1 MNSLKKTE
9 TLLLYNHY
17 HNGDLFYSRILLKI
31 LGEKFNIK
39 YFHNCK
45 KGLFCDLH
53 CVEEYDL
60 KNLSSYRQIY
70 NYPVINTWIGQDDFK
85 YLKSV
90 NYGCSFEN
98 HLFLAKHLASQM
110 GVSTH
115 NNYDEYIP
123 TINYRLIPQYEEI
136 SNIMESLKKSFSHIV
151 LLSNGDVQSGQSQ
164 NFDFSKIIEKLSIQ
178 HPEILFLITKNI
190 VNKNKNIIYTSDIT
204 NIIPDLLQISY
215 ISSYCNIIIG
225 RASGP
230 FCFAHTKEN
239 LLNPEKIFISFCN
252 NKHEGIF
259 YEKQKS
265 KFAWHNNYSSENIIE
280 IINKCII
287 YENR

>member
-1 MNSLKKTE
+1 M
-9 TLLLYNHY
+9 
-17 HNGDLFYSRILLKI
+17 
-31 LGEKFNIK
+31 NIK

-164 NFDFSKIIEKLSIQ
+164 NFDF
-178 HPEILFLITKNI
+178 
-190 VNKNKNIIYTSDIT
+190 
-204 NIIPDLLQISY
+204 
-215 ISSYCNIIIG
+215 
-225 RASGP
+225 
-230 FCFAHTKEN
+230 
-239 LLNPEKIFISFCN
+239 
-252 NKHEGIF
+252 
-259 YEKQKS
+259 
-265 KFAWHNNYSSENIIE
+265 
-280 IINKCII
+280 
-287 YENR
+287 